1 MVLGLGASGTIQL
14 HMLNLAMKYYSQL
27 EVIPIYQTAVMI
39 LWICTGMIVFEEA
52 RFYTTIEL
60 LGISGSILCCCIGIK
75 FLTMKNKML
84 EAARR
89 EDK

>member
-1 MVLGLGASGTIQL
+1 
-14 HMLNLAMKYYSQL
+14 
-27 EVIPIYQTAVMI
+27 
-39 LWICTGMIVFEEA
+39 MIVFEEA

-60 LGISGSILCCCIGIK
+60 LGIAGSILCCCIGIK

-89 EDK
+89 EDKSSSVRLITEPSLNTSKDNSQTA